1 MTGEP
6 PDPEDALSVRL
17 IETLVACPEAQLVDW
32 IRDHRAALSVA
43 LLQQLKDNH
52 VTASHILAD
61 PAQTDRL
68 TRYALTIA
76 GFIAADEPIALAI
89 AQWMRGI
96 WASFN
101 DMAAAVTCFRAA
113 LPIYEAMHDELSV
126 ARLLAN
132 LVGVLA
138 AVGKNLE
145 AEACYTKARPLF
157 LGQATQEPKYL
168 IYLEQSF
175 GWLLHTWGRYEE
187 ALIVHQR
194 ALAAATAQNLSIS
207 IAEIQINLALTLAQL
222 GRLGE
227 VEEMLQ
233 RNRLIAQQAGE
244 RVTVARIG
252 SLPSKPVSVSPLRA
266 ST

>member
-113 LPIYEAMHDELSV
+113 LPIYEAMHDERC
-126 ARLLAN
+126 A
-132 LVGVLA
+132 LVGQSGRCAGGSGQKSGSGGVLYQSTPA
-138 AVGKNLE
+138 LSGPGNP
-145 AEACYTKARPLF
+145 R
-157 LGQATQEPKYL
+157 TQV
-168 IYLEQSF
+168 SD
-175 GWLLHTWGRYEE
+175 
-187 ALIVHQR
+187 
-194 ALAAATAQNLSIS
+194 
-207 IAEIQINLALTLAQL
+207 
-222 GRLGE
+222 
-227 VEEMLQ
+227 
-233 RNRLIAQQAGE
+233 
-244 RVTVARIG
+244 
-252 SLPSKPVSVSPLRA
+252 LP
-266 ST
+266 